1 MLNSALRSSLVSLL
15 ALSGSLFSSC
25 SWASPVKLHNE
36 RADSWP
42 FGPLV
47 TSGRDMKNTQGGNV
61 VYAGTNWPGHGEVMI
76 PDGLQYSSIEGV
88 ISKIK
93 SVGMNAIRLTYAIQM
108 IDEIYSNGKDT
119 TVKDSFTKALGSTNG
134 PRVYSQFLAKN
145 PQFNDTTTRL
155 QVFDAVAAECL
166 KQKVFVHLDN
176 HMSKAAWC
184 CSTNDGNSW
193 FGDRDYNVDNWT
205 RGLSYMANHGKS
217 WPALTSMSLRNELRK
232 PDSNPTLSSQSY
244 NWRDWY
250 TNIKKGTSAINTAN
264 PGLLIF
270 LSGLDFD
277 TYVTPVVQGTAMTPG
292 SGKYSAADFAGYA
305 DKLVLEI
312 HNYQNSATNCNSL
325 KSSLYNSGFQAL
337 HADDAKALN
346 VFPVLLTEFG
356 FDMTGSAWQ
365 GTYAT
370 CIASYLAEQK
380 AGWFIW
386 VVSGSYYVRSGTQD
400 FEETWGLLKHD
411 YSDWRSKAYIDGGL
425 KPLAAATAQG

>member
-1 MLNSALRSSLVSLL
+1 MMSSGLCRSLVSLL
-15 ALSGSLFSSC
+15 ALGGIPSF
-25 SWASPVKLHNE
+25 SWASPLKVDIDA

-42 FGPLV
+42 YGPLV
-47 TSGRDMKNTQGGNV
+47 TSGRDIKNTRGQNV

-76 PDGLQYSSIEGV
+76 PDGLRYQSIETIV
-88 ISKIK
+88 SKIK

-108 IDEIYSNGKDT
+108 IDEIYSNNGKDT
-119 TVKDSFTKALGSTNG
+119 TVKDSFTKALGQTNG
-134 PRVYSQFLAKN
+134 PKVYSEFLAKN
-145 PQFNDTTTRL
+145 PSFNDSTTRL
-155 QVFDAVAAECL
+155 QVFDAVAAECA
-166 KQKVFVHLDN
+166 KQNIFVHLDN

-193 FGDRDYNVDNWT
+193 FGDRDYNVENWT
-205 RGLSYMANHGKS
+205 RGLSYMANHGKN

-250 TNIKKGTSAINTAN
+250 TNIKKGTSAINSAN
-264 PGLLIF
+264 PNLLIF

-277 TYVTPVVQGTAMTPG
+277 TYVTPVVQGTAFTPG
-292 SGKYSAADFAGYA
+292 SDKFKAADFQGYTN
-305 DKLVLEI
+305 KLVLEI
-312 HNYQNSATNCNSL
+312 HNYQNSASNCNSL

-337 HADDAKALN
+337 HADDSKAVN

-386 VVSGSYYVRSGTQD
+386 VISGSYYIRSGTQD

-411 YSDWRSKAYIDGGL
+411 WSDWRSSAYIEGGL
-425 KPLAAATAQG
+425 KPLVKATAQG